1 MKPLYIIMVL
11 ALLVSSCKTSRHAQ
25 KSMEKSDQT
34 VTTSNQLN
42 VQAENKTKTTITE
55 KTQDTIEIAPVKVQ
69 AIGAGKTVTTVV
81 NGDTLKSTYDP
92 VKDIMT
98 AQFASG
104 SKKIPV
110 NKEKLTEVIE
120 DSKVAVRAKSD
131 STGKTSTVS
140 KDKDVMV
147 KKTFAWW
154 WILVGA
160 GVVIGLWYLNKRYN
174 FINKLR
180 KRV

>member
-1 MKPLYIIMVL
+1 MKPLYIIMLL
-11 ALLVSSCKTSRHAQ
+11 ALLVSSCKTSRHVQ
-25 KSMEKSDQT
+25 KSVEKSDQT

-55 KTQDTIEIAPVKVQ
+55 KTQDTIVIAPVKVQ

-92 VKDIMT
+92 VKDLMT
-98 AQFASG
+98 AQFTSG

-110 NKEKLTEVIE
+110 NKEKRTEVVE
-120 DSKVAVRAKSD
+120 DSKVAVQAKSD

-140 KDKDVMV
+140 KDKDVVV

-174 FINKLR
+174 FINILR

>member
-1 MKPLYIIMVL
+1 MRTLYIIMVL
-11 ALLVSSCKTSRHAQ
+11 AVLASCKTSRHVQ
-25 KSMEKSDQT
+25 KSVEKSEQE
-34 VTTSNQLN
+34 VTTSKELDL
-42 VQAENKTKTTITE
+42 QAESKTKTIITE
-55 KTQDTIEIAPVKVQ
+55 KTQDTLVIEPVKVQ

-92 VKDIMT
+92 VKDMMKAEFT
-98 AQFASG
+98 SG

-110 NKEKLTEVIE
+110 NKEKRTEVVE
-120 DSKVAVRAKSD
+120 DNKVAVQAKSD
-131 STGKTSTVS
+131 STGRTQTVS
-140 KDKDVMV
+140 KDKDVVV
-147 KKTFAWW
+147 KKTFTWW

-160 GVVIGLWYLNKRYN
+160 GLVVGLWYLNKRYN